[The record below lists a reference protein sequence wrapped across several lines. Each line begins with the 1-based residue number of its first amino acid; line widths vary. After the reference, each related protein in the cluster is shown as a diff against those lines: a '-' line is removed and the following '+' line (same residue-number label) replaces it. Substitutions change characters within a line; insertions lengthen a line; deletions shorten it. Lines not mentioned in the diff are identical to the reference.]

1 MTGQVVHF
9 EIPVDDEERARS
21 FYREAFGWR
30 LDAMPEMQYTMVTTA
45 AVDEEGRPTEAGA
58 INGGMAKRQAPLTN
72 PVVVISVGDIDAALQ
87 DVQRLGG
94 TVQQPRT
101 AVGDMGFS
109 AYFSDP
115 EGNALGLWQS
125 ARG

>member
-1 MTGQVVHF
+1 MVVLS
-9 EIPVDDEERARS
+9 VD
-21 FYREAFGWR
+21 
-30 LDAMPEMQYTMVTTA
+30 
-45 AVDEEGRPTEAGA
+45 
-58 INGGMAKRQAPLTN
+58 
-72 PVVVISVGDIDAALQ
+72 DIDAALQ

-115 EGNALGLWQS
+115 EGNTLGLWQS